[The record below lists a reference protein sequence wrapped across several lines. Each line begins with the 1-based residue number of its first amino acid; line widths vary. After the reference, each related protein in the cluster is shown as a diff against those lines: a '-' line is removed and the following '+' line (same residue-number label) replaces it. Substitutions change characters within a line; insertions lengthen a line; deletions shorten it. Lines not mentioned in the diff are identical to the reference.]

1 MVGFEEFDGD
11 YSTHAKTIL
20 IDDDLV
26 VIGSFNVDL
35 RSTYMN
41 TEIVAVIAGEEF
53 QDQAEACMRPVFAG
67 SALIGEENTVG
78 QRLREDAGFF
88 KRVGLY
94 LVGAVVQLFR
104 FEL

>member
-1 MVGFEEFDGD
+1 MEFDGD
-11 YSTHAKTIL
+11 YSTHAKTVL

-41 TEIVAVIAGEEF
+41 TEIVVVIAGEAF